1 MPVRSQALPA
11 KVPFSVS
18 PLPGFVSI
26 KAIWNYY
33 NHVACQKQL
42 ENYPVTYV
50 SELAIPTKLRTK
62 SSSG

>member
-1 MPVRSQALPA
+1 MPVRTQALPA

-33 NHVACQKQL
+33 NHVACQAT

-50 SELAIPTKLRTK
+50 LNLQYLQTSD
-62 SSSG
+62 